1 MVHHSALGASPNG
14 GPLPPT
20 GFLPLP
26 LRMTAADTNT
36 NGGTCITTPTTM
48 ATDPAAAVAA
58 AMMQGM
64 RLPLALTKKQMKSEM
79 SVQNHSN
86 SNGRISP
93 AQEEKEGETLWL
105 LFVV

>member
-1 MVHHSALGASPNG
+1 
-14 GPLPPT
+14 
-20 GFLPLP
+20 
-26 LRMTAADTNT
+26 
-36 NGGTCITTPTTM
+36 M

-86 SNGRISP
+86 GNGRISP
-93 AQEEKEGETLWL
+93 AQEEKEGETMWL
-105 LFVV
+105 LFVVKLLKILIPIYQFCIALCNTYTF